1 MSETLLVRDVMTPS
15 PLTIEVGRS
24 VAEALALMRQGDV
37 RHLPV
42 VDDDA
47 GLVGVLSE
55 RDVARLEARDDVPP
69 GDTPISR
76 AMTRAPWTVGPMTP
90 LEVAVR
96 HMASHRLGSS
106 VVVENARVV
115 GILTTSDGLRALAMV
130 LAQARAPWR

>member
-1 MSETLLVRDVMTPS
+1 MTETLLVRDVMTPS

-24 VAEALALMRQGDV
+24 VAEALALMRQRDV

-55 RDVARLEARDDVPP
+55 RELSRLEARDDAPP
-69 GDTPISR
+69 ADMPVSL
-76 AMTRAPWTVGPMTP
+76 AMMRAPWTVGPTTP

-106 VVVENARVV
+106 VVVEHARVV
-115 GILTTSDGLRALAMV
+115 GIFTTSDGLRALAMV
-130 LAQARAPWR
+130 LAQARAAGR